1 MNSEDEAC
9 LFSGYS
15 QPTQRHLDKK
25 NPCYS
30 VAAPAGE
37 VLQVTTGV
45 IIKVTIGWMCGRKA
59 KRSPVVF

>member
-1 MNSEDEAC
+1 MLVLRLFTAYSET
-9 LFSGYS
+9 FR
-15 QPTQRHLDKK
+15 PK

-45 IIKVTIGWMCGRKA
+45 IIKVTIGWWMCGRKA